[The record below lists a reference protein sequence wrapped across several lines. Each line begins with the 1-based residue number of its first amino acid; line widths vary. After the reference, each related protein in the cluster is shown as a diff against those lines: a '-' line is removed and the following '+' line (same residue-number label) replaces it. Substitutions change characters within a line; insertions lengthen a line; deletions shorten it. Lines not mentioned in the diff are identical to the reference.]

1 MIRPLL
7 ISILVAVSTMSA
19 PAAALT
25 WNEAKRHQILRLIE
39 SQTVQGTSIAVGLT
53 INGEPVLET
62 AVGWAAPGRVAT
74 GHTVYRIGS
83 LTKQFTAAAVLA
95 LAEDGA
101 VVPYNGRRFGLD
113 EPLQSF
119 FTGVE
124 HWRSMTVR
132 DLLTMSAGFPD
143 YLNTLPPPGID
154 QQWPVDRSALLAWI
168 KTFPASRVP
177 AYCNACYFLLA
188 GVIDVLSTGGA
199 AQDNYRTY
207 LRERLFAAAGM
218 QETGFLEEPPS
229 SGDLAVGHG
238 TMRGSR
244 PAWPRG
250 AGDIV
255 ASAADLNRW
264 NLALFNGEVIS
275 RAGVKMMTAP
285 NSRIDACGGAPYGMG
300 WCVGPGQAWHSG
312 LIEGFTAFN
321 AYFKDPR
328 DGSIVTIALLTNVQ
342 NHTALE
348 HLAQSILA
356 VLQQ

>member
-7 ISILVAVSTMSA
+7 IAFLVAVAAMPA

-25 WNEAKRHQILRLIE
+25 WNEAKHHQVLRLME
-39 SQTVQGTSIAVGLT
+39 SQTVPGTSIAVGLT
-53 INGEPVLET
+53 INGAPVLET

-74 GHTVYRIGS
+74 GHTAYHIGS

-101 VVPYNGRRFGLD
+101 IVPYNGRRFGLD
-113 EPLQSF
+113 EPVESF
-119 FTGVE
+119 FVGVE
-124 HWRSMTVR
+124 HWPPMTVR

-143 YLNTLPPPGID
+143 YLNAPPPPGIS
-154 QQWPVDRSALLAWI
+154 QLWPVDRSALLAWI

-177 AYCNACYFLLA
+177 AYCNACYFPLA

-207 LRERLFAAAGM
+207 LRERIFAAAGM
-218 QETGFLEEPPS
+218 KEAGFLEEPPP
-229 SGDLAVGHG
+229 SGDLALGHG
-238 TMRGSR
+238 TMPGSQ

-275 RAGVKMMTAP
+275 GAGVAMMTAP
-285 NSRIDACGGAPYGMG
+285 NARIAACGGAPYGMG

-321 AYFKDPR
+321 AYFKDPGN
-328 DGSIVTIALLTNVQ
+328 GSIVTIALLTNIQ